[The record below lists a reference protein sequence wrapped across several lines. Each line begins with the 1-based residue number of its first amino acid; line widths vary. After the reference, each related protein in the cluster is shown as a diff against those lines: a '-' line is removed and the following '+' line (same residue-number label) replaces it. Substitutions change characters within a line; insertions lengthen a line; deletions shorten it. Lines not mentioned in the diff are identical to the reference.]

1 MAKLINASINLSL
14 IDKTKII
21 EGKKGKYINVTISI
35 NDEVDQYDNDTSIY
49 IAQSK
54 EEREAKQDRIYLGN
68 GRTFWS
74 SDSQVDPKQVAT
86 KAPAATPMKAEVTES
101 DDLPF

>member
-1 MAKLINASINLSL
+1 MAQLINASINLSQ

-21 EGKKGKYINVTISI
+21 EGKKGKYINVTISV
-35 NDEVDQYDNDTSIY
+35 NDEKDQYDNDTSIY

-68 GRTFWS
+68 GRVFWS
-74 SDSQVDPKQVAT
+74 SDSQPEAKASAPKPQA
-86 KAPAATPMKAEVTES
+86 KPEAKVTEEE
-101 DDLPF
+101 DLPF